1 MLTNTEVKVMA
12 WKLVPVP
19 SRTLIEIQSM
29 VTLVDQQ
36 KAVKKKVYSFP
47 RRVEGMVRRKILQG
61 LNTVNIKINLQNSP
75 ITK

>member
-29 VTLVDQQ
+29 VTLVGQQ
-36 KAVKKKVYSFP
+36 KAVQK
-47 RRVEGMVRRKILQG
+47 RKCTLSQEQG
-61 LNTVNIKINLQNSP
+61 KEWAGG
-75 ITK
+75 KYYKD